1 MQSMTDTMTVRKTIP
16 LFRAIPLATAGVALL
31 GLLAV
36 NLSHSTAVQSRESTA
51 PMASA
56 RQAEVIA
63 PIATMAIVPAPVIDH
78 NTQRFVG
85 TGDGSAGSWVR

>member
-1 MQSMTDTMTVRKTIP
+1 MQLMSETTVRKTIP
-16 LFRAIPLATAGVALL
+16 LFRAIPLAAAGVALL

-51 PMASA
+51 PTAIA
-56 RQAEVIA
+56 RAADIIA
-63 PIATMAIVPAPVIDH
+63 PPATMEIVPASVIDH
-78 NTQRFVG
+78 GAQSFVG